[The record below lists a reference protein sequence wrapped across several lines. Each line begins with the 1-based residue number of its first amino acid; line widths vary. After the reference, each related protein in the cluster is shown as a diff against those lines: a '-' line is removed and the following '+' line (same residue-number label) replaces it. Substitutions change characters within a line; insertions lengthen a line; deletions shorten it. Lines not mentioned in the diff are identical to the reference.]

1 MYLMTSF
8 LTILLLWA
16 PVHILDE
23 PPLFPQ
29 LQTDLMD
36 GLFLNQ
42 KTNKNIN
49 IRMSYS
55 MKYKHSK
62 KKFFSKK

>member
-1 MYLMTSF
+1 MTSF

-16 PVHILDE
+16 PVHILDK